1 MEAQY
6 QQFEPPEGS
15 SVRVVQAASPGL
27 KRILTFILYGVLALL
42 LLTLVIIMGVKFPQI
57 NQGLADVKTSLERIS
72 HQVITSASSAGTASE
87 DVLLQSRVPTR
98 GNCREGW
105 WSFQKSCYLLST
117 SAVTWSSA
125 ESQCVALGGHL
136 VVLNNVEELDYLSEI
151 SELRF
156 NYWIGLVER
165 THEGHWSWVD
175 GTDYA
180 SMRKFWDKGQPD
192 DWDYR
197 ENGEDCGQ
205 LHAAAKRKRRLWNDA
220 DCKLSYRYICEARA

>member
-6 QQFEPPEGS
+6 QQFEPPEGT
-15 SVRVVQAASPGL
+15 SVQTASRGL
-27 KRILTFILYGVLALL
+27 KRILIYILYAVLVALL
-42 LLTLVIIMGVKFPQI
+42 LILMIIMGVKFPQL
-57 NQGLADVKTSLERIS
+57 NRGLADVKVNLERLS
-72 HQVITSASSAGTASE
+72 HQIIRTSSSSAGTTSE
-87 DVLLQSRVPTR
+87 DVFLQSRVPTR
-98 GNCREGW
+98 GNCKEGW

-125 ESQCVALGGHL
+125 ENKCQTLGGHL
-136 VVLNNVEELDYLSEI
+136 VVLNNVAELDYLSEI

-180 SMRKFWDKGQPD
+180 SMQKFWDKGQPD

-197 ENGEDCGQ
+197 VNGEDCGQ
-205 LHAAAKRKRRLWNDA
+205 LHSASKRKRRLWNDA
-220 DCKLSYRYICEARA
+220 DCMLSYRYICEAQA